1 MLDVFGAESL
11 LVSAVRRGA
20 RVCSGGALLKNKDR
34 GVIWIVVGE
43 FLHDEIRNH
52 LMAHDDLRG
61 LDIRYIIEPC
71 ARNTAPA
78 LALAAATV
86 AQDDPAAQIIML
98 PSDHICNDDGEWVE
112 VVAIGCRRALR
123 GDLVTIGLRPTHP
136 AIGYGYI
143 KFDSEE
149 QRASSNDCAD
159 NALGDVDISD
169 KANDSSNVD
178 DADKVFDSCSLES
191 ASDPNEA
198 VDAKVDR
205 NAEPS
210 VYRVEEFV
218 EKPDK
223 ATAKRYVESG
233 EYLWNSGMLIANA
246 HAVINELR
254 ACGAKAS
261 NDDGLNSHPNAMHS
275 ERIASIAEA
284 LAKAGEDAW
293 RDKTYRK
300 MYEEC
305 PSVPFDTA
313 CLEVSE
319 NVSVV
324 AADLNW
330 SDVGSLESLADL
342 QKADEAGN
350 RLIGRAVDIESND
363 VLAYSE
369 SGRIIATLG
378 LDNVMV
384 VDSAD
389 ATLVASRDR
398 VQEVRKVVDA
408 LKSQD
413 APEVVQNKTSLR
425 PWGSWTM
432 LVRMPHYHVKEVTVL
447 PGMRLSSQSH
457 RHRAE
462 HWIIAEGT
470 ALVTCNGGTITLKKN
485 ESAFLP
491 MGAVHRLENVGED
504 ILRVVEVAT
513 GDYLG
518 EDDIIRY
525 EDDFGRKS

>member
-1 MLDVFGAESL
+1 MSKLHAVILAGGSGSRFWPLSRELSPKQMLDVFGAQSL
-11 LVSAVRRGA
+11 LVAAVKRAACVVTGGA
-20 RVCSGGALLKNKDR
+20 RLREKEHGA
-34 GVIWIVVGE
+34 IWIVVGE
-43 FLHDEIRNH
+43 FLYDEVRNH
-52 LMAHDDLRG
+52 LKAYDELSG

-78 LALAAATV
+78 LALAAAHV
-86 AQDDPAAQIIML
+86 KIADPTAQIVML
-98 PSDHICNDDGEWVE
+98 PSDHICRDDDEWRA
-112 VVAIGCRRALR
+112 VVALGRERAAR
-123 GDLVTIGLRPTHP
+123 GDLVTIGLHP
-136 AIGYGYI
+136 KNPATGYGYI
-143 KFDSEE
+143 KCIDS
-149 QRASSNDCAD
+149 A
-159 NALGDVDISD
+159 V
-169 KANDSSNVD
+169 
-178 DADKVFDSCSLES
+178 S
-191 ASDPNEA
+191 ASENQPTDDGSASGDSVSP
-198 VDAKVDR
+198 
-205 NAEPS
+205 P
-210 VYRVEEFV
+210 VYRVEKFV
-218 EKPDK
+218 EKPDEQ
-223 ATAKRYVESG
+223 TAVRYVESG
-233 EYLWNSGMLIANA
+233 DYLWNSGMLIANA
-246 HAVINELR
+246 ATIIKELR
-254 ACGAKAS
+254 ACGAKCGAYGKT
-261 NDDGLNSHPNAMHS
+261 DVQEAHPDAYYS
-275 ERIASIAEA
+275 GKIASVAET
-284 LAKAGEDAW
+284 LADGGEDSWKNSAC
-293 RDKTYRK
+293 RFL
-300 MYEEC
+300 YEDC

-324 AADLNW
+324 AADLGW
-330 SDVGSLESLADL
+330 SDVGSLESLTEL
-342 QKADEAGN
+342 QEPDGEGN
-350 RLIGRAVDIESND
+350 TLIGRAVDIDSHD
-363 VLAYSE
+363 VLSYSQ
-369 SGRIIATLG
+369 SGRMIATLG

-398 VQEVRKVVDA
+398 MQDVRKVVHV

-413 APEVVQNKTSLR
+413 APEIVQTKTSLR

-457 RHRAE
+457 EHRAE
-462 HWIIAEGT
+462 HWIVAEGT

-491 MGAVHRLENVGED
+491 IGTVHRLENVGDD